1 MLSSIVKLSF
11 FLLSTAILHV
21 SGLYEDQVGKF
32 DWTQRYIGKIERLYW
47 DQSNPSKKLLVTTDK
62 NVLASIHVFNGSIA
76 WRQILEDNDRGT
88 IDAVFHQDKYFV
100 GVCGGGRYVRSWKV
114 ETGAL
119 SWENTVHHIARPGA
133 DIKIK
138 GNDQVIALTPYG
150 VYSYDL
156 MNGKQKWKFSLPNSD
171 GTVFDRVIV
180 RGNEVIAI
188 GHLPGAHVTIVK
200 ANNEGVISSQKSIP
214 AAWINKE
221 TSCEVVDSSYY
232 LCFKQDTLTLQLL
245 DLVSGPVFKPTD
257 ISELGLAPSGTV
269 VLEPVSNRG
278 DYPELLIRLGKNDLA
293 ILKILKNE
301 LQVVKQLPGVSA
313 AEVTKLD
320 NKEVLLTLQKSGDQE
335 LTLTGYDLESGGE
348 ITDLKQKISA
358 GPSHGL
364 PLKAYGYLVRKK
376 DGRIGYKLALQSED
390 YSLQMVQKMGKVSW
404 TNEEALAYIMSVEMI
419 DLPVSENQAKFEEE
433 FGSHKDDIGTMF
445 VKRLSTQLSQLKTF
459 LQKQLHKLQGHRH
472 HLMENSD
479 GSDGEEEDEDDD
491 EEMTRDEFNLN
502 KMIVIVTS
510 AGKVYGM
517 KSTNGKIAWSHF
529 MPKLSPFDRYKK
541 SLPLFVQRTTAH
553 FPNPPQCAIL
563 GRDMKTGHGVL
574 YAFNPITGVAL
585 SDMPPEGLDL
595 GYNVQQAYMVGEMD
609 ENFLKGIVLMDSKN
623 QIHVYPPS
631 YKSVASR
638 IHSSLYMMVVDLD
651 TGMLN
656 GYRVGKD
663 LKGEKVWN
671 VNLQKKQQIIKDVVF
686 KRYNEH
692 VHSQG
697 RVLGDRSV
705 LYKYINPNLAVVVAE
720 GEDTSSS
727 SQKTGPGNFV
737 NIYLIDSVKGHIV
750 FHGNHRR
757 AKGPVH
763 IIHSEN
769 WVVYDYYNQ
778 KSRRKEVSVLELFE
792 GKEQSNSTAFSS
804 HTAPHEPLVLRQS
817 FILPMPIY
825 TMATTITEKGI
836 TSKSVLFALVHGGL
850 LSLPKAFIDPRRP
863 VIPTQETME
872 EGIIPYIPELPVST
886 EAIIN
891 YNQSIYNIVG
901 IHTSP
906 AGLESTSLVLAYGL
920 DLFFTRVQPS
930 KMFDVLKE
938 DFDFYLISLVMLAMI
953 LVTLITQKLAARK
966 ALNKAWK

>member
-171 GTVFDRVIV
+171 GSVFDRVIV

-278 DYPELLIRLGKNDLA
+278 DYPELLIRLGRNDLA

-479 GSDGEEEDEDDD
+479 GSDEEEDEDDD

-529 MPKLSPFDRYKK
+529 MPKLFPFDRYKK

-727 SQKTGPGNFV
+727 SQK
-737 NIYLIDSVKGHIV
+737 
-750 FHGNHRR
+750 
-757 AKGPVH
+757 
-763 IIHSEN
+763 
-769 WVVYDYYNQ
+769 
-778 KSRRKEVSVLELFE
+778 
-792 GKEQSNSTAFSS
+792 
-804 HTAPHEPLVLRQS
+804 
-817 FILPMPIY
+817 
-825 TMATTITEKGI
+825 
-836 TSKSVLFALVHGGL
+836 
-850 LSLPKAFIDPRRP
+850 
-863 VIPTQETME
+863 
-872 EGIIPYIPELPVST
+872 
-886 EAIIN
+886 
-891 YNQSIYNIVG
+891 
-901 IHTSP
+901 
-906 AGLESTSLVLAYGL
+906 
-920 DLFFTRVQPS
+920 
-930 KMFDVLKE
+930 
-938 DFDFYLISLVMLAMI
+938 
-953 LVTLITQKLAARK
+953 
-966 ALNKAWK
+966 

>member
-1 MLSSIVKLSF
+1 MLSSIVKVSF
-11 FLLSTAILHV
+11 FLLITAFLHV
-21 SGLYEDQVGKF
+21 SCLYEDQVGKF
-32 DWTQRYIGKIERLYW
+32 DWTQRYIGKVERLYW

-62 NVLASIHVFNGSIA
+62 NVLASIHVYNGSIA

-138 GNDQVIALTPYG
+138 GNDQVIALTHYG

-188 GHLPGAHVTIVK
+188 GHLAGAHVTIVK

-214 AAWINKE
+214 AAWISKE

-232 LCFKQDTLTLQLL
+232 LCFKQDTSTLQLL

-257 ISELGLAPSGTV
+257 ISELGLTPSGTV

-278 DYPELLIRLGKNDLA
+278 DYSELLIRLGRNDLA
-293 ILKILKNE
+293 ILKIVKNE
-301 LQVVKQLPGVSA
+301 LQVVKQLPSVSA
-313 AEVTKLD
+313 AEVTKLE

-364 PLKAYGYLVRKK
+364 PFKAYGYLVRKK

-404 TNEEALAYIMSVEMI
+404 TNEEAMAYIMSVEMI

-479 GSDGEEEDEDDD
+479 GSVEEEEDEDED

-510 AGKVYGM
+510 AGKIYGM

-609 ENFLKGIVLMDSKN
+609 ENFLKGIVLMDSDN

-651 TGMLN
+651 KGMLN
-656 GYRVGKD
+656 GYRVSKD

-727 SQKTGPGNFV
+727 SQKSPGNFV

-891 YNQSIYNIVG
+891 YNQSIYNIIG